1 MTRKEDIEN
10 GKRNCNDDNERKVAM
25 LMNEMVLFGGPD
37 VGFNTNPETEK
48 RSCFI
53 EICGEKIVCIAQ
65 GGECRY
71 NHRYY
76 SPGLNDR
83 KSWTTPIVDNDCPT
97 KCCYKVLVC
106 DGHDKKCEG
115 SITYYPQY
123 NKFRG
128 QFTRYCRNF
137 DKFINQKMSDNEN
150 VGKEGEEADRRNK
163 REISKRYIK
172 IGIIH
177 GKGKNGEEITRY
189 YH

>member
-10 GKRNCNDDNERKVAM
+10 VRRNCNDDSERDAAM

-53 EICGEKIVCIAQ
+53 EIGGEKIVCIAQ

-71 NHRYY
+71 NYKYY

-83 KSWTTPIVDNDCPT
+83 KSWTTPIIDEDCPDR
-97 KCCYKVLVC
+97 CCYKVLVC
-106 DGHDKKCEG
+106 DGHYEKCEG
-115 SITYYPQY
+115 SVTYYPHY

-128 QFTRYCRNF
+128 QFVRYCRNL
-137 DKFINQKMSDNEN
+137 DKYVNQKMRDNEN
-150 VGKEGEEADRRNK
+150 TGKDGEDADRSHK
-163 REISKRYIK
+163 KVVSKRDIK

-177 GKGKNGEEITRY
+177 RKDGEEITWY
-189 YH
+189 SH